1 MHSEV
6 HILPL
11 SMRHNE
17 YCLNNGCGVFRIRV
31 HMKVKARPCV
41 NGGVGAE
48 INRKA
53 LITAIYICILQRRMH
68 MQTHTHT
75 QQSPSC
81 NICFLLTSSSPLW
94 TPGWYITECTRPF
107 EHVCVAPNTGHKG
120 VVNVGWVEGYVNIW
134 CIDFSADSPSNLFTY
149 TLFSLLLFDLSSP
162 RLSFPFLSSPLLS
175 FFRNKS
181 HTNGNTRKCI

>member
-1 MHSEV
+1 MCKW
-6 HILPL
+6 
-11 SMRHNE
+11 R
-17 YCLNNGCGVFRIRV
+17 
-31 HMKVKARPCV
+31 
-41 NGGVGAE
+41 GGGW
-48 INRKA
+48 NKQKSFKYRN
-53 LITAIYICILQRRMH
+53 IYLH
-68 MQTHTHT
+68 FAKEDAHANTHT

-94 TPGWYITECTRPF
+94 TPGWYITECTRPY

-162 RLSFPFLSSPLLS
+162 RLSFPLLSS
-175 FFRNKS
+175 FRNKS
-181 HTNGNTRKCI
+181 HTNWNTHKCI